1 MHQNFLKSTKVQSI
15 ISFSVASIKMNQSGF
30 NPSYIGSRS
39 DILNLV
45 PPDCQKILDIGCSI
59 GTLGAQIK
67 DSLSDA
73 EVIGIELDKE
83 MAEKAIEKLDKV
95 IVGNIEDMVLTDHLK
110 QNYFDCI
117 IFGDVLEHLI
127 DPWTVLRE
135 LTLYLK
141 PDGTVIAS
149 MPNVRHYS
157 SICSL
162 LFKGYWPYRDRGIHD
177 RTHLRFFTKKNILE
191 LFHRSDL
198 QINKIIPHYRI
209 FENPFNL
216 NRFFRKLN
224 LYSQYFA
231 IPLLRN
237 FLAFQYLIVAT
248 YKKT

>member
-1 MHQNFLKSTKVQSI
+1 
-15 ISFSVASIKMNQSGF
+15 VASIKMNQSGF

-67 DSLSDA
+67 DSRSDA
-73 EVIGIELDKE
+73 EVVGIELDKE
-83 MAEKAIEKLDKV
+83 MAEKATGKLDKV
-95 IVGNIEDMVLTDHLK
+95 IVGNIEDMVLTDHFK
-110 QNYFDCI
+110 QNQFDCI
-117 IFGDVLEHLI
+117 IFGDILEHLV

-135 LTLYLK
+135 MTLYLK
-141 PDGTVIAS
+141 PDGKVIAS

-157 SICSL
+157 SIYHL
-162 LFKGYWPYRDRGIHD
+162 MFKGDWPYRDRGIHD

-191 LFHRSDL
+191 LFHSADL
-198 QINKIIPHYRI
+198 QVSEIFPHYRI

-216 NRFFRKLN
+216 NYFLRKLN
-224 LYSQYFA
+224 QYSRYFA
-231 IPLLRN
+231 IPLLRD

-248 YKKT
+248 YKKN